1 MTPHQLSSTGCGGG
15 ARGLPWGHG
24 ACPGGRG
31 ACPGGRGGLPWGR
44 GACPG
49 GGPSLGGLEARQP
62 TQPVQFSAG
71 PRQPT
76 QPVQFSTGPA
86 HVQPLTQVPAKQALS
101 GNQEGRVGA
110 SWSSAL
116 WKGLG
121 RGLGAP
127 PGAGG
132 WPSRTPCTLLHRLQP
147 RQEITVKEL
156 KKNACNRFHTHLLPA
171 N

>member
-1 MTPHQLSSTGCGGG
+1 MAQPLPVLRLTWTMSIMSGLGQQVGGG
-15 ARGLPWGHG
+15 ARGPAPGGVGGAWRPALGGAG
-24 ACPGGRG
+24 ACPGGR
-31 ACPGGRGGLPWGR
+31 W
-44 GACPG
+44 ACPG

-62 TQPVQFSAG
+62 TQSVQFSAG
-71 PRQPT
+71 P
-76 QPVQFSTGPA
+76 A
-86 HVQPLTQVPAKQALS
+86 HLQPLTQVPAKQALS

-110 SWSSAL
+110 SWSCAL

-127 PGAGG
+127 PRAGG
-132 WPSRTPCTLLHRLQP
+132 WPSRTPCTLLHHLQP